1 MNTMK
6 RICGPLGPGLEYW
19 SIPVWPCHMSS
30 SVVLDHEIIAV
41 WMKFRYL
48 KERQARGTLFC
59 GYAFESLSA
68 GQAVCRHEQDPF
80 FSDLFLPR
88 GPSLSSTFCW
98 TLCRSCIFLLFFLT
112 TYYAAMRQRIY
123 EKQTRTVEH
132 LKVQTWHLGPLA
144 LIPKRPL
151 KIAKMEPWNVE
162 TCAFKRGNS
171 GVGSVENEYL

>member
-80 FSDLFLPR
+80 FLIFFYREGHLFLAHFVGR
-88 GPSLSSTFCW
+88 CAAVAF
-98 TLCRSCIFLLFFLT
+98 SCCFSW